1 MQKRDFFAL
10 SAICTL
16 QFFILYVNV
25 NDSALKKNGATS
37 FMYEKK
43 TVTLHT
49 LWQ

>member
-25 NDSALKKNGATS
+25 NDSALKKTVQLLS
-37 FMYEKK
+37 CMKK
-43 TVTLHT
+43 KL
-49 LWQ
+49 

>member
-25 NDSALKKNGATS
+25 NDSALKKTVKLLS
-37 FMYEKK
+37 CMKK
-43 TVTLHT
+43 KL
-49 LWQ
+49 